1 MASSSVGFYFS
12 TDATL
17 DAADQLLTSQF
28 GGQLSPNFPSSRF
41 GTATLPSGVAPSAYF
56 ILFVADYQNQMDETD
71 ENNNVRAV
79 SFTVSSPGADLV
91 ITQEQLFPSS
101 AVAGNF
107 L

>member
-1 MASSSVGFYFS
+1 MGCYFS

-28 GGQLSPNFPSSRF
+28 GGQLSANFPSLRF
-41 GTATLPSGVAPSAYF
+41 GTAAVPPGVAPGAYF

-79 SFTVSSPGADLV
+79 SFTVSSLGADLV
-91 ITQEQLFPSS
+91 IT
-101 AVAGNF
+101 
-107 L
+107 